1 MHWLK
6 ENSIRVAM
14 ALAALLLL
22 APGLWAQTV
31 GQADVAFQG
40 YYLAGSGQPLID
52 TFGPAVNTSEFIPG
66 VGLFAANVE
75 GYGGNGLHTGNL
87 FAGLERVPIWGWH
100 WDFVGGDFHFSSNL
114 VENPFLNI
122 YTPEIAARGLQI
134 AMRRTNRSYRF
145 FVGEETLLGGPRI
158 PYRLVMPQRVLGASV
173 QQKVG
178 KRWQFGVRYLNLS
191 TNPSALTNYP
201 GYFYMGHDYRTSN
214 TITFQSSYKFTKRL
228 KFYTEAGYS
237 TASSFTSAGEQ
248 PASTPVPVRQ
258 QPLSLLVGPS
268 WEDDKFSLKANYV
281 RQSTTYL
288 PLLGNFVGDRK
299 GPYVEGHYRPVKR
312 VDFYASASAYSNNLE
327 GNPDL
332 PSFHSSAYT
341 AGTSVVLPWKFN
353 ASASLSTMRLTEH
366 DPSQPGEL
374 PSSNRQLSFNLSRPI
389 RRHSLRFS
397 LIDMKL
403 NTNLSPMAQRFTEV
417 EDMFTW
423 KRLVLGGAVRM
434 QNSQSTQSRNTLFF
448 RGSIQANFKRVS
460 AYGNFEKGN
469 DLVNRSIFSTN
480 AYNSTVVGLTT
491 PLIRGWNLQFEAFR
505 NQLNTALNAENIF
518 LFPNSDLGLNTQLA
532 AFNQWSVYARV
543 AKHFHWG
550 KELPGGGDIEQYAAA
565 HAPLVG
571 SVQGLVMEQS
581 LNGSRPAA
589 GVPVSLAHFRTAVT
603 DASGRYQFSAV
614 PEGPYEVGLD
624 MEQLPTDYEPGPA
637 TMARVSVE
645 PRAIARADFT
655 VVRLTYLTGRIV
667 APAGTLLENAV
678 IRLAGTNRYTTPYQD
693 GSFAFYNLREGEYE
707 VVFDEQTLPDGYLLA
722 SPARVRVLASSANPP
737 AAEIRFELKLKPPQ
751 EKPVH
756 EILQEQIHMGAG
768 GGAGRGGSRGAA
780 RGGSSGGSRGGARG
794 GGHGGGGGSR

>member
-1 MHWLK
+1 
-6 ENSIRVAM
+6 
-14 ALAALLLL
+14 
-22 APGLWAQTV
+22 
-31 GQADVAFQG
+31 
-40 YYLAGSGQPLID
+40 
-52 TFGPAVNTSEFIPG
+52 
-66 VGLFAANVE
+66 
-75 GYGGNGLHTGNL
+75 
-87 FAGLERVPIWGWH
+87 
-100 WDFVGGDFHFSSNL
+100 
-114 VENPFLNI
+114 
-122 YTPEIAARGLQI
+122 
-134 AMRRTNRSYRF
+134 
-145 FVGEETLLGGPRI
+145 
-158 PYRLVMPQRVLGASV
+158 
-173 QQKVG
+173 
-178 KRWQFGVRYLNLS
+178 
-191 TNPSALTNYP
+191 
-201 GYFYMGHDYRTSN
+201 
-214 TITFQSSYKFTKRL
+214 
-228 KFYTEAGYS
+228 
-237 TASSFTSAGEQ
+237 
-248 PASTPVPVRQ
+248 
-258 QPLSLLVGPS
+258 
-268 WEDDKFSLKANYV
+268 
-281 RQSTTYL
+281 
-288 PLLGNFVGDRK
+288 
-299 GPYVEGHYRPVKR
+299 VEGHYRPVKR
-312 VDFYASASAYSNNLE
+312 VDIYASASAYSNNLE

-353 ASASLSTMRLTEH
+353 ASASLSTMRLTER

-374 PSSNRQLSFNLSRPI
+374 ASNNRQLSFNLSRPL
-389 RRHSLRFS
+389 RHHSLRFS

-403 NTNLSPMAQRFTEV
+403 NTNLSPMAQRFTEL
-417 EDMFTW
+417 EDTFTW
-423 KRLVLGGAVRM
+423 KRLVLGGAVRV
-434 QNSQSTQSRNTLFF
+434 QSSQSTESRNTLFF
-448 RGSIQANFKRVS
+448 RGSIQANFKRLS
-460 AYGNFEKGN
+460 AYGNFEKGS

-480 AYNSTVVGLTT
+480 AYNSTVVGLST

-518 LFPNSDLGLNTQLA
+518 LFPNSGLGMNTQLA

-589 GVPVSLAHFRTAVT
+589 GVPVSLTHFRAAVT
-603 DASGRYQFSAV
+603 DASGHYQFSAV
-614 PEGPYEVGLD
+614 PEGPYEVALD

-722 SPARVRVLASSANPP
+722 SPARVRVLASSTNPP
-737 AAEIRFELKLKPPQ
+737 AAEIGFELKLKPPQ
-751 EKPVH
+751 EKPVR
-756 EILQEQIHMGAG
+756 EILQEQIHLGVG
-768 GGAGRGGSRGAA
+768 GGAGRGGSRG
-780 RGGSSGGSRGGARG
+780 
-794 GGHGGGGGSR
+794 GGHGGGGGGGGSR

>member
-6 ENSIRVAM
+6 HNSIRVAM

-22 APGLWAQTV
+22 APGLWAQSV

-40 YYLAGSGQPLID
+40 YYLAGSGQPVID

-66 VGLFAANVE
+66 VGLFTANVE
-75 GYGGNGLHTGNL
+75 GYGGNGLHTGNVY
-87 FAGLERVPIWGWH
+87 AGLERVPIWGWH

-114 VENPFLNI
+114 VKNPFDNI
-122 YTPEIAARGLQI
+122 YSPEIAARGLEI
-134 AMRRTNRSYRF
+134 AMRRTNRSYEF
-145 FVGEETLLGGPRI
+145 FVGEETLLGGSRI
-158 PYRLVMPQRVLGASV
+158 PYRMLMPQRVLGAAM

-178 KRWQFGVRYLNLS
+178 ERWEFGLRYLNLS
-191 TNPSALTNYP
+191 TNPDALTNDPTFFLP
-201 GYFYMGHDYRTSN
+201 GHEYRNSN
-214 TITFQSSYKFTKRL
+214 SLTFQSLYSFTKHL
-228 KFYTEAGYS
+228 KFYTEAGYG

-248 PASTPVPVRQ
+248 PASTPVRVRQ

-268 WEDDKFSLKANYV
+268 WEGDNFSLKANYV

-288 PLLGNFVGDRK
+288 PLLGTFVGDRK
-299 GPYVEGHYRPVKR
+299 GPYVEGHYRPVER
-312 VDFYASASAYSNNLE
+312 VDIYASASAYSNNLE

-332 PSFHSSAYT
+332 PSFHSSGYT
-341 AGTSVVLPWKFN
+341 AGASIVLPWKFN
-353 ASASLSTMRLTEH
+353 ASASLTTMRLTEH

-374 PSSNRQLSFNLSRPI
+374 PSSNRQLSFNLSRPF

-397 LIDMKL
+397 YIDMKL

-417 EDMFTW
+417 EDTFTW

-434 QNSQSTQSRNTLFF
+434 QNSQSTASRNTLFY

-614 PEGPYEVGLD
+614 PEGPHEVGLD
-624 MEQLPTDYEPGPA
+624 MEQLPTDYEPGPV
-637 TMARVSVE
+637 TTARVSVE

-655 VVRLTYLTGRIV
+655 VVRLTYLTGKVV
-667 APAGTLLENAV
+667 APAGVQVENVV
-678 IRLAGTNRYTTPYQD
+678 IRLAGANRYTTPYQD

-722 SPARVRVLASSANPP
+722 SPARVRVLASSTNPP
-737 AAEIRFELKLKPPQ
+737 AAEIGFELKFKPPQ

-756 EILQEQIHMGAG
+756 EILQEEIHMGVG
-768 GGAGRGGSRGAA
+768 GGAGHGGS
-780 RGGSSGGSRGGARG
+780 RGGSSGGARGGSRG